1 MKRIKIV
8 AIALF
13 TLATIVNVNAQDSNN
28 PWAVSV
34 GVNAVDVYATGGETT
49 SFGEDLL
56 YPGDWNLIP
65 TISRI
70 TAERYLS
77 DGFTLQL
84 AGSLNR
90 ITQVNVPDDADLVHS
105 SIDLNLKYGLDGVV
119 KGIFGNITQYF
130 SPFVYVGGGYTS
142 LDSEGDGMINYGYG
156 FQRMV

>member
-13 TLATIVNVNAQDSNN
+13 TLATIVNVNAQDANN
-28 PWAVSV
+28 PWAVSA
-34 GVNAVDVYATGGETT
+34 GINSVDVYGGSEFFNDWLG
-49 SFGEDLL
+49 FGDKNGNDD
-56 YPGDWNLIP
+56 YNLIP

-90 ITQVNVPDDADLVHS
+90 INTVSTTDDADLVHS
-105 SIDLNLKYGLDGVV
+105 SVDLNLKYGLDGLV
-119 KGIFGNITQYF
+119 KGIFGKSTQYF
-130 SPFVYVGGGYTS
+130 S
-142 LDSEGDGMINYGYG
+142 
-156 FQRMV
+156 

>member
-13 TLATIVNVNAQDSNN
+13 SLATIVNVNAQDANN

-34 GVNAVDVYATGGETT
+34 GINAVDTYDAGGETT

-90 ITQVNVPDDADLVHS
+90 ITQVNEPDDADLVHS

-119 KGIFGNITQYF
+119 KGIFGNSHTI
-130 SPFVYVGGGYTS
+130 
-142 LDSEGDGMINYGYG
+142 L
-156 FQRMV
+156 